1 MGYTNF
7 GKIVRKE
14 MIDHDENLLSIAQL
28 FDVTT
33 SFVSA
38 VLTGGKS
45 VPDNWVDEIAKHYGL
60 VGSKYDELYNA
71 YCEDKKNVRIDVEN
85 VSLARKN
92 LAVQFQRKL
101 PILTEDEIDTIL
113 DMLRRMSNGLWIEK
127 TFE

>member
-1 MGYTNF
+1 MGYTKF

-28 FDVTT
+28 LGVTT

-45 VPDNWVDEIAKHYGL
+45 VPDNWVDELSKHYGL
-60 VGSKYDELYNA
+60 KGSKYDEFYDT

-85 VSLARKN
+85 VPLTQKK

-101 PILTEDEIDTIL
+101 PELDEDEIQSIFDIL
-113 DMLRRMSNGLWIEK
+113 KEDK
-127 TFE
+127 

>member
-1 MGYTNF
+1 MGYTKF

-14 MIDHDENLLSIAQL
+14 MIDHDENLLSISRL
-28 FDVTT
+28 LGVTT

-45 VPDNWVDEIAKHYGL
+45 VPDNWVDELSKHYGL
-60 VGSKYDELYNA
+60 TGLKYDQLYNA

-85 VSLARKN
+85 APLTQKK

-101 PILTEDEIDTIL
+101 PELNENEMQSIFDILKED
-113 DMLRRMSNGLWIEK
+113 K
-127 TFE
+127 

>member
-1 MGYTNF
+1 MGYTKF

-28 FDVTT
+28 LGVTA

-45 VPDNWVDEIAKHYGL
+45 VPDTWVAELSKHYDL
-60 VGSKYDELYNA
+60 KGSKYDELYDA

-85 VSLARKN
+85 VPLTQKKLAI
-92 LAVQFQRKL
+92 QFQRKL
-101 PILTEDEIDTIL
+101 PELDEDEIQSIFDIL
-113 DMLRRMSNGLWIEK
+113 KEDK
-127 TFE
+127 

>member
-1 MGYTNF
+1 MGYTKF

-28 FDVTT
+28 LGVTT

-45 VPDNWVDEIAKHYGL
+45 VPDNWVDELSKHYDLKGL
-60 VGSKYDELYNA
+60 KYDELYDA

-85 VSLARKN
+85 VPLTQKK

-101 PILTEDEIDTIL
+101 PELDEDEIQSIFDIL
-113 DMLRRMSNGLWIEK
+113 KEDK
-127 TFE
+127 

>member
-1 MGYTNF
+1 MGYTKF

-14 MIDHDENLLSIAQL
+14 MIDYDENLLSIAQL
-28 FDVTT
+28 LGVTM

-45 VPDNWVDEIAKHYGL
+45 VPDNWVDELSKHYDL
-60 VGSKYDELYNA
+60 TGSKYDELYDA

-85 VSLARKN
+85 VSLTQKK

-101 PILTEDEIDTIL
+101 PELDEDEIQSIFNIL
-113 DMLRRMSNGLWIEK
+113 KEDK
-127 TFE
+127 

>member
-1 MGYTNF
+1 MGYTKF

-14 MIDHDENLLSIAQL
+14 MIDHDENLLSVAQL
-28 FDVTT
+28 LGFTT

-45 VPDNWVDEIAKHYGL
+45 VPYNWVDELSKHYDL
-60 VGSKYDELYNA
+60 KGSKFDELYDA

-85 VSLARKN
+85 VPLTQKK

-101 PILTEDEIDTIL
+101 PELDEDEVQSIFNIL
-113 DMLRRMSNGLWIEK
+113 KEGK
-127 TFE
+127 